1 MRSTSTHS
9 TAPPCSTTFVRRA
22 ATIALSRGCTITS
35 AHGDQDQH
43 RHHVVEHRARQRE
56 EEHRTGEPADERA
69 GAEDRHPPLL
79 TLELPAVAV
88 RAADR
93 AEHQPDGVAHVGDDG
108 RVPDG
113 EQGGEGD
120 ERAGAHDGV
129 DRARE
134 EPDGQHQ
141 ERLEDRHR
149 ARHRRLAAVPDEKP
163 PLDRALDLFVYAPVG
178 VALYVRDM
186 LPSMMGIFVS
196 RGKREV
202 KSHLPGYEAPAPPTP
217 PVPMPDVADI
227 RRKMGDSIGLAR
239 GVAGGG
245 IGLARDMTGTALQGL
260 MAFRNLA
267 AQAAAE
273 DQAHHRAGSPTRVH
287 RRRPRSPRRD
297 PHRSPTAPPRL
308 RLRPRTRSP
317 RRRSPTFRYPTT
329 TSCRRRRSSN
339 GSKASTPT
347 SLEAIRAY
355 EASHRGR
362 NTILGKIAQ
371 LT

>member
-1 MRSTSTHS
+1 M
-9 TAPPCSTTFVRRA
+9 
-22 ATIALSRGCTITS
+22 
-35 AHGDQDQH
+35 
-43 RHHVVEHRARQRE
+43 
-56 EEHRTGEPADERA
+56 
-69 GAEDRHPPLL
+69 
-79 TLELPAVAV
+79 
-88 RAADR
+88 
-93 AEHQPDGVAHVGDDG
+93 
-108 RVPDG
+108 
-113 EQGGEGD
+113 
-120 ERAGAHDGV
+120 
-129 DRARE
+129 
-134 EPDGQHQ
+134 
-141 ERLEDRHR
+141 
-149 ARHRRLAAVPDEKP
+149 PDEKP

-178 VALYVRDM
+178 AALYVRDM

-273 DQAHHRAGSPTRVH
+273 DQATTWKPDPSASP
-287 RRRPRSPRRD
+287 SAAF
-297 PHRSPTAPPRL
+297 TAPGSAPVADRAAAAPTPPTDTKPAPEVADLPIPDYDELSASQVIERL
-308 RLRPRTRSP
+308 EGLDPS
-317 RRRSPTFRYPTT
+317 
-329 TSCRRRRSSN
+329 
-339 GSKASTPT
+339 

-362 NTILGKIAQ
+362 NTILGKISQ